1 MKSMRT
7 LYEERIEKRRRDSH
21 SYSIGSISPESS
33 SRLQIWRDDWAQ
45 SDEVFDA
52 KVQSGKS
59 KYTVNC
65 ESERYDPKVYGLK

>member
-1 MKSMRT
+1 MDHTVWSAPTSIIFIQTMKSMRT

-52 KVQSGKS
+52 KVQSGQ
-59 KYTVNC
+59 
-65 ESERYDPKVYGLK
+65 

>member
-1 MKSMRT
+1 MVHTVCSIPIIFIKTMKSMRT

-52 KVQSGKS
+52 KVQSGQ
-59 KYTVNC
+59 
-65 ESERYDPKVYGLK
+65 

>member
-52 KVQSGKS
+52 KVQSG
-59 KYTVNC
+59 Y
-65 ESERYDPKVYGLK
+65 

>member
-1 MKSMRT
+1 MDHTVWAVPIIFVKTMKSMRT

-52 KVQSGKS
+52 KVQSGQ
-59 KYTVNC
+59 
-65 ESERYDPKVYGLK
+65 

>member
-52 KVQSGKS
+52 KVQSGQLNSLAPPLKS
-59 KYTVNC
+59 FGQHIPYK
-65 ESERYDPKVYGLK
+65 L

>member
-1 MKSMRT
+1 MDHTVWVVPIIFVKTMKSMRT

-52 KVQSGKS
+52 KVQSGQ
-59 KYTVNC
+59 
-65 ESERYDPKVYGLK
+65 